1 MRREWPSI
9 TQYIKS
15 LNWIISKKNSLN
27 FGRPNWVFI
36 LQFLNQ
42 KRKEEQWTVD
52 PSEMA
57 LFNESI
63 WKKAHIR
70 QACSSHHQIVIWLFD
85 KLNRSTNSETA
96 MPSSSYPWK
105 EGFFKTTT
113 KWPRDKYFALRYF
126 QKSER
131 NPKRVHNYKCHVCMI
146 PGPELS
152 RETKTSLCFIFAQKC
167 ILKPISNINPFGSCP
182 NIYSIWLAQ
191 AS

>member
-1 MRREWPSI
+1 MTIDNSI
-9 TQYIKS
+9 HQISELDNIKEKQFKFWKTQLSFYFTVFKPKVESGTMNSWSIRNG
-15 LNWIISKKNSLN
+15 LVQWINMKKKL
-27 FGRPNWVFI
+27 
-36 LQFLNQ
+36 
-42 KRKEEQWTVD
+42 
-52 PSEMA
+52 A
-57 LFNESI
+57 LD
-63 WKKAHIR
+63 KPD
-70 QACSSHHQIVIWLFD
+70 QIVIWLFD

-152 RETKTSLCFIFAQKC
+152 RETQTSLCFIFAHK
-167 ILKPISNINPFGSCP
+167 NVF
-182 NIYSIWLAQ
+182 
-191 AS
+191 